1 MEVYINF
8 LVRYALIYVLTD
20 SPPSGSE
27 STAYENPQ
35 LLCDPSVRTDPV
47 FSSKPCASLFPLNYW
62 KQQASSAANE
72 EIDGK
77 PRKERIQAAD
87 AERAE
92 VEQTGGVDT
101 AGAAADGLL
110 RVELMVEKYDQMQ

>member
-1 MEVYINF
+1 M
-8 LVRYALIYVLTD
+8 AD
-20 SPPSGSE
+20 
-27 STAYENPQ
+27 
-35 LLCDPSVRTDPV
+35 
-47 FSSKPCASLFPLNYW
+47 W

-101 AGAAADGLL
+101 AGADDDGLL
-110 RVELMVEKYDQMQ
+110 RVGLMVEKYDQMQ

>member
-1 MEVYINF
+1 M
-8 LVRYALIYVLTD
+8 AD
-20 SPPSGSE
+20 
-27 STAYENPQ
+27 
-35 LLCDPSVRTDPV
+35 
-47 FSSKPCASLFPLNYW
+47 W

-72 EIDGK
+72 VIDGK

-101 AGAAADGLL
+101 AGADDDGLL
-110 RVELMVEKYDQMQ
+110 RVGLMVEKYDQMQ

>member
-1 MEVYINF
+1 M
-8 LVRYALIYVLTD
+8 AD
-20 SPPSGSE
+20 
-27 STAYENPQ
+27 
-35 LLCDPSVRTDPV
+35 
-47 FSSKPCASLFPLNYW
+47 W

-77 PRKERIQAAD
+77 PHKERIQAAD

>member
-1 MEVYINF
+1 M
-8 LVRYALIYVLTD
+8 AD
-20 SPPSGSE
+20 
-27 STAYENPQ
+27 
-35 LLCDPSVRTDPV
+35 
-47 FSSKPCASLFPLNYW
+47 W

-101 AGAAADGLL
+101 AGAYDDGLL
-110 RVELMVEKYDQMQ
+110 RVGLMVEKYDQMQ

>member
-1 MEVYINF
+1 M
-8 LVRYALIYVLTD
+8 AD
-20 SPPSGSE
+20 
-27 STAYENPQ
+27 
-35 LLCDPSVRTDPV
+35 
-47 FSSKPCASLFPLNYW
+47 W

-77 PRKERIQAAD
+77 PRKESIQAAD

-101 AGAAADGLL
+101 AGADDDGLL
-110 RVELMVEKYDQMQ
+110 RVGLMVEKYDQMQ